1 MSKTYQ
7 ICEVAVMV
15 PPLGAI
21 SNDGFGNQIKHG
33 EKFRVHL
40 YAVKP
45 DWHSG
50 SNFEGFIVGWF
61 TREGYSDTQHKSSQ
75 KIMMPDGY
83 KLIALSVDEYGLPKS
98 WDSLPVYFTGGCID
112 QKDGDGTV
120 RVIIGKINGAEP
132 IVPQITATVFIND
145 VFISA
150 PTPKQ
155 PSADSSHNLSIN
167 IEGILKSALENAAS
181 AAAKQEEA
189 MSDLRKLI
197 DKSIEESIRLNC
209 RPGGAIWQ
217 ATKRG

>member
-120 RVIIGKINGAEP
+120 RVKIGKINGAES

-145 VFISA
+145 AFISD
-150 PTPKQ
+150 PMPQK
-155 PSADSSHNLSIN
+155 SVADSSHTVSIN
-167 IEGILKSALENAAS
+167 IEGILKNVMENTARAV
-181 AAAKQEEA
+181 AEQTKAMDAFEEA
-189 MSDLRKLI
+189 VR
-197 DKSIEESIRLNC
+197 KSIHKECL
-209 RPGGAIWQ
+209 PGGLIWHQ
-217 ATKRG
+217 RCR

>member
-21 SNDGFGNQIKHG
+21 SNDGFGNQVKHG

-75 KIMMPDGY
+75 KIMMPDGF

-98 WDSLPVYFTGGCID
+98 WDSLPVYFTGGYID
-112 QKDGDGTV
+112 QKDGDGNV
-120 RVIIGKINGAEP
+120 RVKIGKINGAEP

-145 VFISA
+145 AFISD
-150 PTPKQ
+150 PMYQ
-155 PSADSSHNLSIN
+155 QSVADSSHSVSIN
-167 IEGILKSALENAAS
+167 IEGILKNVMENTANAT
-181 AAAKQEEA
+181 AKQAEA
-189 MSDLRKLI
+189 MSELRKLI
-197 DKSIEESIRLNC
+197 DKSIEESIRLSC
-209 RPGGAIWQ
+209 RPGGVIWQ
-217 ATKRG
+217 TTKRG